1 MTQPNDSHEH
11 DRGLR
16 HDLPKLIQRRKA
28 LFALG
33 GLGVLAAGGY
43 GMFATAETTATA
55 SDGSTCVSDA
65 TETAG
70 PYPADGT
77 NAKAGQTV
85 NVLEQSGVI
94 REDLRPS
101 FAGMTPVADGLKLT
115 LALQLVNAN
124 AACTPLAGHALYLW
138 HCDTI
143 GQYSLYD
150 TTDRNDLRGV
160 GVSDAQGIVRFTT
173 IFPGCYNGRWPHF
186 HFEVFGSVDDIET
199 GRDSLLI
206 SQLALP
212 EAECAAVYDTDARYA
227 NGTRNLGRQS
237 LTRDMIF
244 RDSSDAQ
251 MAQRTVSLSGTAQ
264 TGYAGKAMIALA
276 V

>member
-1 MTQPNDSHEH
+1 M
-11 DRGLR
+11 
-16 HDLPKLIQRRKA
+16 
-28 LFALG
+28 
-33 GLGVLAAGGY
+33 LAAGGY
-43 GMFATAETTATA
+43 AMLASAETTGTA
-55 SDGSTCVSDA
+55 ADGSVCVSDA
-65 TETAG
+65 PETAG
-70 PYPADGT
+70 PFPADGT

-101 FAGMTPVADGLKLT
+101 FAGMTPTADGVELT
-115 LALQLVNAN
+115 LQLQLVNVN

-138 HCDTI
+138 HCDTV
-143 GQYSLYD
+143 GKYSLYD
-150 TTDRNDLRGV
+150 TTDRNYLRGV
-160 GVSDAQGIVRFTT
+160 GISDAQGNVRFTT
-173 IFPGCYNGRWPHF
+173 IFPGCYDGRWPHF

-212 EAECAAVYDTDARYA
+212 EAECSAVYDADARYS
-227 NGTRNLGRQS
+227 NGTSNLQRQS
-237 LTRDMIF
+237 LDRDMIF

-251 MAQRTVSLSGTAQ
+251 MDQRTLALSGSPE
-264 TGYAGKAMIALA
+264 TGYAGTAMIALA